1 MAQSHLRNNPST
13 DRPRINWPSA
23 GQILRQI
30 IIVAVIVAI
39 WAAALA
45 AYLQFTGG
53 PDKVALVSNTPTPM
67 PTDTPTPAPTP
78 TVTPAPPATDT
89 PTAAPAP
96 TEPPAMTATS
106 PASTATSTPEAIE
119 PSPTQEPPPALTSES
134 SARSTG
140 AVSFAA
146 DVAPLL
152 EKYCIRCHGASRP
165 RAGVSLASYRETMAG
180 SSSGP
185 VVAPGDAEASLLA
198 KVVLSGEMPPRG
210 EKPTDAE
217 IQILVDWINGG
228 ALDN

>member
-30 IIVAVIVAI
+30 VIVAVIVAI
-39 WAAALA
+39 WAAALV
-45 AYLQFTGG
+45 AYLQLTGG
-53 PDKVALVSNTPTPM
+53 PDKVALAPNTPTPIPTGTPTPTPM
-67 PTDTPTPAPTP
+67 PTVTPTSLP
-78 TVTPAPPATDT
+78 TDT

-96 TEPPAMTATS
+96 TEPPTVTATS
-106 PASTATSTPEAIE
+106 PASTPTSAPEAIE
-119 PSPTQEPPPALTSES
+119 PSPTQEPSPVLTSES
-134 SARSTG
+134 SARSTS

-152 EKYCIRCHGASRP
+152 GKYCIRCHGASRP
-165 RAGVSLASYRETMAG
+165 RAGLSLASYRETIAG

-217 IQILVDWINGG
+217 IQTLVDWINGG